1 MTVRTVDVIS
11 GPTLDADIGLRGP
24 RGASAYQVA
33 VAAGYAGSESDWLA
47 SLVGSPG
54 DPGADGGDGQDGAD
68 GASAYELAV
77 AAGFGGTMEDW
88 LASLVGPQGEAG
100 ADGADGQDGAAGAN
114 GAPGQSA
121 SIIAYTDEAAYNA
134 AVTANAANPLV
145 LVVRYAQP

>member
-47 SLVGSPG
+47 SLAGSPG
-54 DPGADGGDGQDGAD
+54 DPGADGVDGQDGA
-68 GASAYELAV
+68 SAYDLAV
-77 AAGFGGTMEDW
+77 AAGYVGTEAEW

-100 ADGADGQDGAAGAN
+100 ADGADGQDG
-114 GAPGQSA
+114 QSVT
-121 SIIAYTDEAAYNA
+121 ILTYTDEAAYNA
-134 AVTANAANPLV
+134 AVTDNAANPLV

>member
-24 RGASAYQVA
+24 R
-33 VAAGYAGSESDWLA
+33 
-47 SLVGSPG
+47 
-54 DPGADGGDGQDGAD
+54 

-100 ADGADGQDGAAGAN
+100 ADGADGQDGAAGAD

-121 SIIAYTDEAAYNA
+121 SIIAYTDEAAYNT
-134 AVTANAANPLV
+134 AVAANAANPLV
-145 LVVRYAQP
+145 LVMRYAQP